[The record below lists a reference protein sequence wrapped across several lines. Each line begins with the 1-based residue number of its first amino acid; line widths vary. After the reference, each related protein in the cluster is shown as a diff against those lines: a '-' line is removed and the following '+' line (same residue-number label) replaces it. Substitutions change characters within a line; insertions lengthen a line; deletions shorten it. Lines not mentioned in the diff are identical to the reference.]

1 MAERTAWDTVFA
13 TPEGHTRVE
22 TSAVAV
28 RTDVNGGWQDIDT
41 SVVEDAGRLGVAAPA
56 VEMSFSDGSVGEP
69 LARIT
74 RDGHELVF
82 DAPFALTSPV
92 VEGSQVT
99 YPEVFEG
106 VDLVVSVHGDGT
118 GFSEVLRVASPQAA
132 ANPALASLSFP
143 VQTTEG
149 LSVVSDEGGFVAR
162 DGAGQEVFTS
172 PTPLMWD
179 SSADEVTGGVGAPGV
194 LSPLSPQSLRT
205 GGTASL
211 GASLFSLPHTDAG
224 AGVEPESGVGSGDP
238 VQAPREGDEI
248 AAMPADVAADAVTIT
263 PDVEMIADPETVWPI
278 YIDPSVSGSRNEW
291 TLIRSAVPNTV
302 AGYRFGGD
310 AGLGLCD
317 PNATSACSKYN
328 DVHRLVWGFGGYG
341 SFGAANGSDV
351 ISATFSVYGTH
362 SWSCS
367 ATNTQL
373 WYTGMMSAGT
383 TWNNLGWGAQ
393 TGSATVAHKPSC
405 AGQSDRW
412 IEFDATAGARAL
424 AAFGGGT
431 LTMGLK
437 AADEGSMAGG
447 WKRYR
452 FDSHLSVTY
461 DRPPSAPTNVWISNP
476 DTPGCVVGAGRPYIR
491 STTPTMHWTV
501 GDPDGTNVIGNL
513 DIVDLAAPGFAWDAP
528 EDTAMASG
536 STHSRTVPR
545 GKLLDGH
552 TYQWRA
558 GGLDPVTSRY
568 GPMSACEFTIDT
580 TPPPPPLITIANG
593 GTAAYLENQIA
604 GGIGQLGRFTLGS
617 DGDLTIVGYKYS
629 FNSDAL
635 DNYVGIGNW
644 YAADISFMPTVAG
657 GVTLFVQAVDRAGNT
672 SPVRQYFFRVGFP
685 ASAGSWL
692 LNEGSGSVA
701 QDRLVGG
708 EASRALNHLGVAG
721 SGVWTG
727 GRLGGADKGL
737 LFDSVDDVVAS
748 AVPVVR
754 TDGTFAVNAMV
765 RADVVDGS
773 TRVAVSQDGR
783 VASGFGLGLASGAS
797 CPGGQL
803 SCWAFWMNGAD
814 STAPGAVVSASTVP
828 VVEGQWVSLTGV
840 YDAGSD
846 VMRVLVCRPAEFEDP
861 VAGPDVSF
869 VPQWFAPGALQVGRG
884 QVAGAGALQWRGV
897 VSAVRA
903 HTVVPSSTMTSND
916 CYTEAS

>member
-1 MAERTAWDTVFA
+1 MA
-13 TPEGHTRVE
+13 
-22 TSAVAV
+22 
-28 RTDVNGGWQDIDT
+28 
-41 SVVEDAGRLGVAAPA
+41 
-56 VEMSFSDGSVGEP
+56 
-69 LARIT
+69 
-74 RDGHELVF
+74 
-82 DAPFALTSPV
+82 
-92 VEGSQVT
+92 GSQVT

-106 VDLVVSVHGDGT
+106 VDLVVSVHEDGT
-118 GFSEVLRVASPQAA
+118 GFSEVLRVESPQAA

-149 LSVVSDEGGFVAR
+149 LRVVSDEGGFVAR
-162 DGAGQEVFTS
+162 DGAGEEVFTS

-179 SSADEVTGGVGAPGV
+179 SAADELTGGVGAPGV
-194 LSPLSPQSLRT
+194 LAPLAPQSLRT
-205 GGTASL
+205 SGTASL
-211 GASLFSLPHTDAG
+211 GASLFALPPTVAG
-224 AGVEPESGVGSGDP
+224 TEPESGVGAGDP
-238 VQAPREGDEI
+238 VQAPREGDEV
-248 AAMPADVAADAVTIT
+248 AAMPAVVEPDAVTIT

-341 SFGAANGSDV
+341 SFGAPNGSDV

-536 STHSRTVPR
+536 STHSRTVPK

-580 TPPPPPLITIANG
+580 TPPPPPLITIATG

-644 YAADISFMPTVAG
+644 YAADISFTPTSVG
-657 GVTLFVQAVDRAGNT
+657 SQRLVVQAVDRAGNT
-672 SPVRQYFFRVGFP
+672 SPVRTYRFSVKFVG
-685 ASAGSWL
+685 ASAMWRL
-692 LNEGSGSVA
+692 DEGAGPSASSVVGGKSLAVSPSTQWVDGVFADFGVNSADKALRFDNVLDTAQTTGPVLDTSGSFTVMSTVKLE
-701 QDRLVGG
+701 D
-708 EASRALNHLGVAG
+708 
-721 SGVWTG
+721 
-727 GRLGGADKGL
+727 
-737 LFDSVDDVVAS
+737 DSTV
-748 AVPVVR
+748 
-754 TDGTFAVNAMV
+754 
-765 RADVVDGS
+765 
-773 TRVAVSQDGR
+773 RVAVSQDGQR
-783 VASGFGLGLASGAS
+783 FGAFKLGHLPKEY
-797 CPGGQL
+797 CGGRPD
-803 SCWAFWMNGAD
+803 SCWGFWMSSDD
-814 STAPGAVVSASTVP
+814 SAGVP
-828 VVEGQWVSLTGV
+828 VFATSALPVKKNSWVHLTGV
-840 YDAGSD
+840 RDAVNGTI
-846 VMRVLVCRPAEFEDP
+846 RLYVCEVGTPAEPGSTEP
-861 VAGPDVSF
+861 VLAATTPFKPSVKWSAGGPLQLGRSLVDARHSEG
-869 VPQWFAPGALQVGRG
+869 WIGAIDD
-884 QVAGAGALQWRGV
+884 
-897 VSAVRA
+897 VRA
-903 HTVVPSSTMTSND
+903 YDSIVPVETIRRACQKTD
-916 CYTEAS
+916 V